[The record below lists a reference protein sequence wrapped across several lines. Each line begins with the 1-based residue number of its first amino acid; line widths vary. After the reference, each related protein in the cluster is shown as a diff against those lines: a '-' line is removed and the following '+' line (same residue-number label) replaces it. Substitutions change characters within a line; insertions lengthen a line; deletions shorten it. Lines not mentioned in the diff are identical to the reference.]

1 MMSPM
6 RLIRGAEAARVAF
19 RTRGAATFTEADREA
34 VRAIIEAVRLGG
46 DPALRDLT
54 RRFDGVALEGL
65 KVEAGAFEA
74 AAARVDR
81 SLQGAIA
88 EAAERIRGYYRRQ
101 PAAGFLSAE
110 SGALLGQIV
119 RPISRVGIYVPAGS
133 APLFSS
139 LLMLAVPAQVAG
151 VRELVVA
158 TPPGP
163 DGEVAAEILYTAGQL
178 GLTELFRIGGA
189 QAIAALAYGT
199 ETVPRVDKVVGPGN
213 RFVVLAKREVFGDVG
228 IEALPGPTET
238 LVLADD
244 EADPEYVVADLL
256 AQAEHAGAQPVLVT
270 TSPEL
275 AAAVRARLPEA
286 LGDLPTAS
294 FAQESFRERGLIV
307 LVRDLEE
314 GLEVANHYA
323 PEHLCLLTR
332 NPWELLA
339 GVENA
344 GGVFLG
350 DHSLEALGD
359 YIVGPSHVMPTS
371 GTARFASFVNLRDFQ
386 KVVPVVGLGPELVAR
401 IGPAAARMAR
411 AEGLEAHARAI
422 EVRLGGERAGS

>member
-1 MMSPM
+1 MMGPM

-65 KVEAGAFEA
+65 KVEPGAFEA

-88 EAAERIRGYYRRQ
+88 EAAERIRAYYRRQ

-314 GLEVANHYA
+314 GIEVANHYA

-332 NPWELLA
+332 DPWELLA
-339 GVENA
+339 RVENA

-422 EVRLGGERAGS
+422 EVRLGSERAGS

>member
-1 MMSPM
+1 MMGPM

-19 RTRGAATFTEADREA
+19 HTRGAATFAEADREA
-34 VRAIIEAVRLGG
+34 VRAILEAVRLGG

-65 KVEAGAFEA
+65 KVEAAAFEA
-74 AAARVDR
+74 APARVDR
-81 SLQGAIA
+81 RLKGAIA
-88 EAAERIRGYYRRQ
+88 EAAERIRAYYRRQ
-101 PAAGFLSAE
+101 PAGGFLNAE

-163 DGEVAAEILYTAGQL
+163 DGEVSAEILYTAGQL
-178 GLTELFRIGGA
+178 GITELFRIGGA

-244 EADPEYVVADLL
+244 EADPKYVVADLL

-275 AAAVRARLPEA
+275 AAAVQARLPEA
-286 LGDLPTAS
+286 LGDLPTAT

-307 LVRDLEE
+307 LVGDLEE

-339 GVENA
+339 RVENA

-386 KVVPVVGLGPELVAR
+386 KVVPVVGLGPEVVAR

-422 EVRLGGERAGS
+422 EVRLAGERAGS

>member
-1 MMSPM
+1 M
-6 RLIRGAEAARVAF
+6 
-19 RTRGAATFTEADREA
+19 
-34 VRAIIEAVRLGG
+34 
-46 DPALRDLT
+46 
-54 RRFDGVALEGL
+54 
-65 KVEAGAFEA
+65 
-74 AAARVDR
+74 
-81 SLQGAIA
+81 
-88 EAAERIRGYYRRQ
+88 
-101 PAAGFLSAE
+101 
-110 SGALLGQIV
+110 
-119 RPISRVGIYVPAGS
+119 
-133 APLFSS
+133 
-139 LLMLAVPAQVAG
+139 
-151 VRELVVA
+151 A

-244 EADPEYVVADLL
+244 GADPEYVVADLL

-275 AAAVRARLPEA
+275 AAAVQARLPEA

-307 LVRDLEE
+307 LVPDLEE

>member
-1 MMSPM
+1 MMGPM

-34 VRAIIEAVRLGG
+34 VRAILEAVRLGG

-88 EAAERIRGYYRRQ
+88 EAAERIRSYYRRQ
-101 PAAGFLSAE
+101 PAGGFLSAE

-332 NPWELLA
+332 DPWELLA

-422 EVRLGGERAGS
+422 EARLGGERAGS